1 MLRLGSQDFWDSLK
15 PHCLSMGAQGF
26 FPFEG
31 KAERVLFSL
40 ASCSRPR
47 RYTKSSGDGLSPMSL
62 MQWLRAPASFMEVSG
77 FGSSLT

>member
-15 PHCLSMGAQGF
+15 PHCLSTGAQGF

-47 RYTKSSGDGLSPMSL
+47 RYTKSSGHGLSPTSL

-77 FGSSLT
+77 FGSSLM